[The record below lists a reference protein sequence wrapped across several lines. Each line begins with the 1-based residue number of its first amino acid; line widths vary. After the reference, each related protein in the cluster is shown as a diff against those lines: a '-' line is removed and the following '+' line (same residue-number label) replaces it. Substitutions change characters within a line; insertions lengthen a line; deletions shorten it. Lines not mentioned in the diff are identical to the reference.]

1 MVRRL
6 EPNLLRATSVCV
18 FRFVYTLP
26 LGRNSELKKI
36 SSDFESNSFAILS
49 RISDEDIIEEDQEDV
64 EESLTHKLTSRVD
77 VTWRFYYAIQMPF
90 LRENSSTLRA
100 RKINSFYRRKLK
112 FWNCVFQTLYF
123 DIMWKTFSL
132 HRHFKAPFFKSF
144 CEVHPNEKEF
154 KLSNVFKPHPL
165 RMNPTQIYLLLK
177 KEPCGIFFRSV
188 MSPWLSLMFLKFWFI
203 PSQHS

>member
-6 EPNLLRATSVCV
+6 ELNLLRATSVCV

-36 SSDFESNSFAILS
+36 SSDFDSNSFAILS
-49 RISDEDIIEEDQEDV
+49 RISEEDIIKEDQKDG
-64 EESLTHKLTSRVD
+64 EESLTHKLTSRID
-77 VTWRFYYAIQMPF
+77 ATWRFDRVIQIFEGKIAQLCALIKSTIFNGGNSNFEIVYFKRYILILCGKLFRFIGTLKPHF
-90 LRENSSTLRA
+90 L
-100 RKINSFYRRKLK
+100 
-112 FWNCVFQTLYF
+112 
-123 DIMWKTFSL
+123 
-132 HRHFKAPFFKSF
+132 KSF